1 MEQLTLILQLQWL
14 LFKNSLKSQS
24 SKIELVARIIF
35 VIGSAIVDIAIAVG
49 LFMATLLLYN
59 HPSMIKAFIYLF
71 LGITLYWQVIP
82 LVTASFG
89 SGLSISN
96 FRLYPISD
104 KKLLFLDLF
113 SGATDL
119 TSLSLYLPLLG
130 ILIGSIIISPLY
142 SPILIILF
150 ALFILFNIALSR
162 YLQRILEKL
171 FAHRRIKEI
180 MVFIVLFIFIS
191 ISFAPM
197 IFFRQEMRQTQS
209 KQIPTKEQT
218 IKNSPKVFLLKEN
231 LPSSETIVQVL
242 KWSPPG
248 LIARAAIN
256 FPKETISNKFSIILL
271 LFLFSGGCLLLV
283 QRKINYE
290 FYGVGSKTLLPNKT
304 PITKVKA
311 NTNKTFA
318 KNVFANNWFN
328 LLPLQAVIVLEKEI
342 KYFYRSS
349 KMLLLFVSGILGA
362 IPFPFIFQI
371 EPPTESSSI
380 FKHFVLPGIS
390 FYSLMVI
397 GQFFVNSFG
406 FDSHGVKTF
415 FLMPIRGKNVLLG
428 KNLSIFLITLIQ
440 ISIMLILFHYV
451 IYPISLYILLNT
463 VLSTMIAL
471 LAYIILGNLLS
482 IFYPYKMDFS
492 SLSNNNY
499 SKMAML
505 LMTLLQGFVFSLLA
519 IAPVT
524 AWYYKTAWLSYPV
537 FVTELIFMLAIYKIS
552 LNFAGDLFEKR
563 VEQFLQMLL

>member
-218 IKNSPKVFLLKEN
+218 IKNSPKVFL
-231 LPSSETIVQVL
+231 
-242 KWSPPG
+242 
-248 LIARAAIN
+248 
-256 FPKETISNKFSIILL
+256 F
-271 LFLFSGGCLLLV
+271 
-283 QRKINYE
+283 
-290 FYGVGSKTLLPNKT
+290 
-304 PITKVKA
+304 
-311 NTNKTFA
+311 
-318 KNVFANNWFN
+318 
-328 LLPLQAVIVLEKEI
+328 
-342 KYFYRSS
+342 
-349 KMLLLFVSGILGA
+349 
-362 IPFPFIFQI
+362 
-371 EPPTESSSI
+371 
-380 FKHFVLPGIS
+380 
-390 FYSLMVI
+390 
-397 GQFFVNSFG
+397 
-406 FDSHGVKTF
+406 
-415 FLMPIRGKNVLLG
+415 
-428 KNLSIFLITLIQ
+428 
-440 ISIMLILFHYV
+440 IML
-451 IYPISLYILLNT
+451 PKN
-463 VLSTMIAL
+463 
-471 LAYIILGNLLS
+471 
-482 IFYPYKMDFS
+482 
-492 SLSNNNY
+492 
-499 SKMAML
+499 
-505 LMTLLQGFVFSLLA
+505 
-519 IAPVT
+519 
-524 AWYYKTAWLSYPV
+524 
-537 FVTELIFMLAIYKIS
+537 
-552 LNFAGDLFEKR
+552 
-563 VEQFLQMLL
+563 